1 MEKLNTHQIEEL
13 LFFEKNS
20 DEQIIKPMIDM
31 LEQQISYMIP
41 EMRYKLA
48 LKDHNRL
55 SQIAHSLK
63 SSALQ
68 LGLQKVADICLTLE
82 TEGRRNFEYP
92 FEQLIF
98 DLEIELRESIT
109 ELAEYLN
116 KSQQI
121 AS

>member
-20 DEQIIKPMIDM
+20 EEQIIQPMIDM

-68 LGLQKVADICLTLE
+68 LGLQKVSHICLTLE
-82 TEGRRNFEYP
+82 TEGRRNTAFEFDP
-92 FEQLIF
+92 LIF
-98 DLEIELRESIT
+98 DLEIELRESIH
-109 ELAEYLN
+109 ELHKYL
-116 KSQQI
+116 SQSQKLVG
-121 AS
+121 

>member
-1 MEKLNTHQIEEL
+1 LK
-13 LFFEKNS
+13 KNS

>member
-1 MEKLNTHQIEEL
+1 
-13 LFFEKNS
+13 
-20 DEQIIKPMIDM
+20 
-31 LEQQISYMIP
+31 
-41 EMRYKLA
+41 
-48 LKDHNRL
+48 
-55 SQIAHSLK
+55 
-63 SSALQ
+63 
-68 LGLQKVADICLTLE
+68 VADICLTLE